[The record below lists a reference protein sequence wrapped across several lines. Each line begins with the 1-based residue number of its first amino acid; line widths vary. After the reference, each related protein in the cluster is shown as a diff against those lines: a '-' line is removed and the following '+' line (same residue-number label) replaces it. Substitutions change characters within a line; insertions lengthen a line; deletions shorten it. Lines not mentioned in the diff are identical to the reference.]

1 MLSYFNK
8 LKDHQLIILDANFIL
23 IPSQF
28 GIDYFEEIRDIIP
41 GKLAYIVF
49 KFIVDELNL
58 KKEREYQKVKFQ
70 KQVELSLQILKSRN
84 FYEMRIERKKGE
96 TVDEFLIKACQKLLK
111 NDFKVHLATNDSK
124 LRSKAMKLGINVIY
138 LRQKKKIVSD
148 RYTK

>member
-1 MLSYFNK
+1 MFSYFDK

-49 KFIVDELNL
+49 KSTLNEIN
-58 KKEREYQKVKFQ
+58 KKRDREYQRIKFQ
-70 KQVELSLQILKSRN
+70 KQVDLSLQILKSRN
-84 FYEMRIERKKGE
+84 FYEIPIERKKGE
-96 TVDEFLIKACQKLLK
+96 SVDEFLIKTCQDLLN
-111 NDFKVHLATNDSK
+111 NDFRVHLATNDSK

-148 RYTK
+148 RYDK

>member
-1 MLSYFNK
+1 MLSYFND

-49 KFIVDELNL
+49 KSTLDELNG
-58 KKEREYQKVKFQ
+58 KKIRENKKVKYQKQ
-70 KQVELSLQILKSRN
+70 LELGLQILRSQK
-84 FYEMRIERKKGE
+84 FYEIPIEREIKE
-96 TVDEFLIKACQKLLK
+96 TVDDFLIKACQKLL
-111 NDFKVHLATNDSK
+111 NNNFKVHLATNDSR
-124 LRSKAMKLGINVIY
+124 LRSRAMKLGISVIY

-148 RYTK
+148 RFD

>member
-1 MLSYFNK
+1 MLSYFND

-49 KFIVDELNL
+49 KSTLDELNW
-58 KKEREYQKVKFQ
+58 KKIRESKKVKYQKQLELGLKILRSHKFC
-70 KQVELSLQILKSRN
+70 EIP
-84 FYEMRIERKKGE
+84 IERITGE
-96 TVDEFLIKACQKLLK
+96 TVDDFLIKACQKLL
-111 NDFKVHLATNDSK
+111 NNNFKVHLATNDSR
-124 LRSKAMKLGINVIY
+124 LRSRAMKLGISVIY

-148 RYTK
+148 RFD